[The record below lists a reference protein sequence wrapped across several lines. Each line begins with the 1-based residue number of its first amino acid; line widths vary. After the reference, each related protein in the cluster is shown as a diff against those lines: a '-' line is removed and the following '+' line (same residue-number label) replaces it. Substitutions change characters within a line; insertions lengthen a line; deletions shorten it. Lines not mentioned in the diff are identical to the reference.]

1 MIDDKSLTENLLS
14 MAIHKLREGPVTMQV
29 SAAEVVEGNYG
40 SQVKFSGVFL
50 DDDNADLYISEK
62 SAVGQLERIG
72 LTVETCIG
80 ETLHFEHIHK
90 NDRTYTNIKRVT
102 GDEGS
107 APAPQ
112 KSDSISGYPSST
124 RPTNA
129 TGPKADLNQTYEM
142 CLGIAIKHCEG
153 LAEQGWAVE
162 TSDLIAMTATLFI
175 QASRR

>member
-1 MIDDKSLTENLLS
+1 MIDDKSLTEKLLS

-29 SAAEVVEGNYG
+29 SAAAVVEGNYG

-80 ETLHFEHIHK
+80 ETLHFEHVHK

-102 GDEGS
+102 GDTGS

-112 KSDSISGYPSST
+112 RSNSARSA
-124 RPTNA
+124 NA
-129 TGPKADLNQTYEM
+129 TGSKADLNQTYEM
-142 CLGIAIKHCEG
+142 CLGVAIKHCEG